1 MLGGLKEEPEKLG
14 YCVGSLTSLVA
25 DLGRHSVISIFAP
38 NLQTAAAPLYSSFL
52 LGMIMV

>member
-1 MLGGLKEEPEKLG
+1 MLEGLKEEPEKLG